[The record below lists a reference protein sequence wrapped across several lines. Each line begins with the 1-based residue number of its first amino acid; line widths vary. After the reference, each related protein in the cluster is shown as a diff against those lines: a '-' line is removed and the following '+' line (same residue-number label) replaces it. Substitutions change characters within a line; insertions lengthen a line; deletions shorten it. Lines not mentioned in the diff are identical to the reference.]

1 MDKKKLVAAL
11 GIILLSTVGSGIW
24 DLVRPMLGW
33 ALSAVIVLSNLG
45 LSSLRDAMY
54 ADVAITG
61 ASNPVGITAA
71 MGLLASLITVTC
83 AAILLPISILLH
95 TSAIEVQ
102 QRLGKRCLVLSVA
115 LLCVTMPLIV
125 GSLRAEYVIQLTV
138 FYERFEAIAGP
149 YLTDKEI
156 KQYRASLAQ
165 VQSRDDYVQIVK
177 SMSSRIEAAGK
188 KPPTK
193 DLF

>member
-1 MDKKKLVAAL
+1 
-11 GIILLSTVGSGIW
+11 
-24 DLVRPMLGW
+24 
-33 ALSAVIVLSNLG
+33 
-45 LSSLRDAMY
+45 
-54 ADVAITG
+54 
-61 ASNPVGITAA
+61 
-71 MGLLASLITVTC
+71 
-83 AAILLPISILLH
+83 LPISILLH